1 MLSHRIHPELPTT
14 FFFFPP
20 FSQLRSK
27 DIDRVWVFSN
37 TRNPLPSLC
46 SRNECKVF
54 VCGRWVRKTAMREN
68 TTLKCMSEGWT
79 RIIGRRKVFSNTS
92 KRKLNGK
99 CKGRKFLSVSEVN
112 KVSLDQNMKW
122 FFLIYNW
129 DFQEYWNSGWFRNT
143 TFIKLIHTHTCIDMY
158 EYNIEHKIPLAMLMT
173 YKLQLAFSQ
182 FFSHAFL
189 SSFLSSFLYVS
200 LQYWTVEIG
209 VETRWILKNE
219 NTEGGA
225 GAMGTGGYLL
235 IMSGL
240 PFKQTLFVME
250 LTQIWNGAGW
260 LFAAYDFD
268 SFRWCRWRTHLVFYH
283 WFTRWYSISVF
294 VVQLASIFY
303 NTELLYRLH
312 NVMRLRGW
320 CRRDVRLFVILWRL
334 NEFISM
340 IIQVVEDVQV
350 MILVNN
356 FRWRL
361 VKHLRKFFRVLL
373 TL

>member
-54 VCGRWVRKTAMREN
+54 VCGSWVRKTAMREN

-122 FFLIYNW
+122 FLLIYNW

-143 TFIKLIHTHTCIDMY
+143 TFDIKLIHTHTHLHWY
-158 EYNIEHKIPLAMLMT
+158 VQYNIEHKIPLAMLMT

-189 SSFLSSFLYVS
+189 SSFSSFLYVS

-209 VETRWILKNE
+209 VETRRILKNE
-219 NTEGGA
+219 NTEGEREQWEREDIYWLCLVSPSNKL
-225 GAMGTGGYLL
+225 YLSWNL
-235 IMSGL
+235 PKSG
-240 PFKQTLFVME
+240 ME
-250 LTQIWNGAGW
+250 LVGSSLLMILT
-260 LFAAYDFD
+260 
-268 SFRWCRWRTHLVFYH
+268 
-283 WFTRWYSISVF
+283 VF
-294 VVQLASIFY
+294 VGVGGGPIWCSIIDSLDDTRYPSSLYNWRASFITR
-303 NTELLYRLH
+303 NCCIGCT
-312 NVMRLRGW
+312 MWWGSGD
-320 CRRDVRLFVILWRL
+320 DVEEMFDFL
-334 NEFISM
+334 
-340 IIQVVEDVQV
+340 
-350 MILVNN
+350 
-356 FRWRL
+356 
-361 VKHLRKFFRVLL
+361 
-373 TL
+373 